1 MQHADQ
7 WTQLSSSL
15 LGWALILLLLG
26 VRSWFQPRVVFQ
38 SDRQPQMVPAPD
50 ESPEGFYTRLYGTMK
65 YAFETRPMPVSKVGF
80 GHKHL
85 FATRTIFSAR
95 PVYFQVK
102 YSHLTYYVYAVR
114 APDGLFVSSWL
125 YSKYTPLEHI
135 PLKPLQFLL
144 SWRVFQQTM
153 FQADM
158 ENLFHSIAAAALG
171 DVVNSYRLEQGLA
184 PLEAHEKRPAQTAF
198 YEPNGE
204 RRSAGYLLP
213 IQLPAQAND
222 SAPVALP
229 TPSTSVD
236 PVTFG

>member
-102 YSHLTYYVYAVR
+102 YSHLTYYVYAVQ
-114 APDGLFVSSWL
+114 APGGLFVSSWL
-125 YSKYTPLEHI
+125 FSKYTPLEHI
-135 PLKPLQFLL
+135 PLKPIQWILA
-144 SWRVFQQTM
+144 WIGFQQTM

-158 ENLFHSIAAAALG
+158 EGLFHSIAAAALG

-184 PLEAHEKRPAQTAF
+184 PVEAHEKRPAQAAF

-204 RRSAGYLLP
+204 RRSSGYLLP
-213 IQLPAQAND
+213 IQLPVQANG
-222 SAPVALP
+222 SAPGALP
-229 TPSTSVD
+229 ISSPSAE
-236 PVTFG
+236 